1 MMAEDRDTA
10 KIKENVVS
18 NNRVSDCPKYGIR
31 CLPGGDDMNT
41 VTTTD
46 LLDWLHPA
54 KRARMIEDVRVKS
67 MFRGR
72 DHARQ
77 VWDDWDGISTEG
89 EDAHRYLNLI
99 GDGAYC
105 AV

>member
-1 MMAEDRDTA
+1 MLVILALVAGIAGVILYAD
-10 KIKENVVS
+10 VVW
-18 NNRVSDCPKYGIR
+18 R
-31 CLPGGDDMNT
+31 
-41 VTTTD
+41 
-46 LLDWLHPA
+46 
-54 KRARMIEDVRVKS
+54 
-67 MFRGR
+67 
-72 DHARQ
+72 